1 MPGSVTRYL
10 DLLDDQR
17 EAIFH
22 ELGPLP
28 DAVLWYRPGPR
39 VWSIGEH
46 LDHSR
51 VVNRFLRRLV
61 IVYYPLA
68 SIFARPFRHRP
79 YKTDIEHILA
89 KPPSYPKSGG
99 RIFPPKC
106 SPRRPVS
113 VGFLH
118 EALRA
123 EHAACRRFYTP
134 RDEQLLGH
142 VRLADPLIGAINLVQ
157 LLPIQA
163 YHDAHHYERV
173 RIRIK
178 EPEYGRE
185 AVGGCHQWHPI
196 GGDSVL
202 LQPEMERRHVRVI
215 LQLGRS
221 FSDAKAP
228 QELHAP

>member
-1 MPGSVTRYL
+1 ML
-10 DLLDDQR
+10 DGQR

-28 DAVLWYRPGPR
+28 DAVLWYRPGSR

-51 VVNRFLRRLV
+51 VVNCFLRRLM

-79 YKTDIEHILA
+79 YKADLEDLGQL
-89 KPPSYPKSGG
+89 PNYPKSGG
-99 RIFPPKC
+99 RIFQPKYT
-106 SPRRPVS
+106 PRRPVT

-123 EHAACRRFYTP
+123 EHGAYRRFYT
-134 RDEQLLGH
+134 RHDEQLLGH
-142 VRLADPLIGAINLVQ
+142 ILVADPLIGAVNLVQ
-157 LLPIQA
+157 LLWIQA

-173 RIRIK
+173 RVRVND
-178 EPEYGRE
+178 PEYGRGA
-185 AVGGCHQWHPI
+185 AVAGPLLSGGVHPSSVS
-196 GGDSVL
+196 GGY
-202 LQPEMERRHVRVI
+202 
-215 LQLGRS
+215 
-221 FSDAKAP
+221 
-228 QELHAP
+228 

>member
-1 MPGSVTRYL
+1 MPSSITRYL
-10 DLLDDQR
+10 DLLDEQR

-51 VVNRFLRRLV
+51 VVNCFLRRLM

-68 SIFARPFRHRP
+68 SIFVRPFRHRP
-79 YKTDIEHILA
+79 YKADIEDLG
-89 KPPSYPKSGG
+89 KLPSYPKSGG
-99 RIFPPKC
+99 RIFPLKY

-123 EHAACRRFYTP
+123 EHAAYRRFYTT
-134 RDEQLLGH
+134 RDEQVLGH
-142 VRLADPLIGAINLVQ
+142 VLVADPLIGAINLVQ
-157 LLPIQA
+157 LLPIQR

-173 RIRIK
+173 RVRIK
-178 EPEYGRE
+178 DPEYGRAAAAAGE
-185 AVGGCHQWHPI
+185 RKDEHQ
-196 GGDSVL
+196 GL
-202 LQPEMERRHVRVI
+202 
-215 LQLGRS
+215 
-221 FSDAKAP
+221 
-228 QELHAP
+228 

>member
-1 MPGSVTRYL
+1 MPSAITRYL
-10 DLLDDQR
+10 DLLDEQR

-51 VVNRFLRRLV
+51 VCNCSLRRFM

-68 SIFARPFRHRP
+68 SVFARLFRHRP
-79 YKTDIEHILA
+79 YKADIDDLVD
-89 KPPSYPKSGG
+89 YPKNLGWIWS
-99 RIFPPKC
+99 PKY
-106 SPRRPVS
+106 SPRRPVG

-123 EHAACRRFYTP
+123 EHAAYRRFYTT

-142 VRLADPLIGAINLVQ
+142 VVAADPFLGVFNLVQ
-157 LLPIQA
+157 WLRYYA

-173 RIRIK
+173 RVRIK
-178 EPEYGRE
+178 DREYGR
-185 AVGGCHQWHPI
+185 AAAAA
-196 GGDSVL
+196 GDL
-202 LQPEMERRHVRVI
+202 KDEDQGL
-215 LQLGRS
+215 
-221 FSDAKAP
+221 
-228 QELHAP
+228 